1 MLAIS
6 CTLAHICIRVSI
18 IASRTYVFLEAFLST
33 KLSQKRN
40 DSCCRPR
47 KIPHPPVVS
56 YAVQYETQP
65 SVLRATRLRRSPACV
80 CLVRPTYHIWHH
92 DRYDQNRCCLYTMT
106 ADDPALCFTPLSHP
120 AVCTCTSSHLDQISR
135 MDCTRCYLALFRWK
149 KLIWWDRSVLFNL
162 GFCALQHERFG

>member
-1 MLAIS
+1 MLAMS

-40 DSCCRPR
+40 DSFCRPR

-65 SVLRATRLRRSPACV
+65 SVLYVRLV
-80 CLVRPTYHIWHH
+80 C
-92 DRYDQNRCCLYTMT
+92 
-106 ADDPALCFTPLSHP
+106 ADPLP
-120 AVCTCTSSHLDQISR
+120 V
-135 MDCTRCYLALFRWK
+135 F
-149 KLIWWDRSVLFNL
+149 V
-162 GFCALQHERFG
+162 